1 MGFFARLKM
10 GWNLSKDSFA
20 VLRDHPELA
29 LFPLV
34 SGIAGLLYIALLFG
48 GSFVLGVFDSESA
61 GYAVLFLLYLG
72 TAFIAAFFNA
82 GLVHSAREAFE
93 GRNPSLKGGI
103 AAAWRHKGPLF
114 AWAVISAVVGMALRA
129 IESQDNIV
137 ADIAAV
143 IFSVAWSIVTYF
155 IIPVIVFEDVGVF
168 GMFKRSGKTFK
179 DTWGETAGAGFGV
192 GIVSALFA
200 LVGIAVAVA
209 VFFVLGDAV
218 GVVGAIAVGV
228 VSILFAALLGTTLS
242 GIAKTALYVY
252 ATEGKRPKA
261 FDNVDFQKAGR

>member
-1 MGFFARLKM
+1 LIATDFEMGP
-10 GWNLSKDSFA
+10 
-20 VLRDHPELA
+20 VL
-29 LFPLV
+29 
-34 SGIAGLLYIALLFG
+34 YG
-48 GSFVLGVFDSESA
+48 G
-61 GYAVLFLLYLG
+61 LFLVYVG
-72 TAFIAAFFNA
+72 SAFIASFFT
-82 GLVHSAREAFE
+82 SALMYNSRETFH
-93 GRNPSLKGGI
+93 GRNPSLREGL
-103 AAAWRHKGPLF
+103 AAAWRNKGTLF
-114 AWAVISAVVGMALRA
+114 VWALISGTVGLLLRA
-129 IESQDNIV
+129 LDSSDNMV
-137 ADIAAV
+137 AEILAGL
-143 IFSVAWSIVTYF
+143 FSVAWGILTYF
-155 IIPVIVFEDVGVF
+155 VVPVIVFEDVGVF
-168 GMFKRSGKTFK
+168 GMFKRSGKTFN